1 MTEKLMQKRPST
13 ISIDLLGLKEVWLD
27 WCRRNAVTQGAAFRA
42 IVQRLTT
49 GDAAAAAVP
58 GAAFSAPLQSIAPG
72 EPGAR
77 RITVRLTA
85 SELRAVMQRAGSA
98 SMTPSRWVVALVRGH
113 LTQEP
118 QIGQSELEA
127 LLQATTA
134 LRAIGRNLNQVTK
147 ALNIAPHERQRFRVD
162 LFESIDAAI
171 KDQTAAISKV
181 LAANIERWRIE

>member
-1 MTEKLMQKRPST
+1 MPEKLMQKRPST

-85 SELRAVMQRAGSA
+85 SELRVVMQRAGSA

-113 LTQEP
+113 LC
-118 QIGQSELEA
+118 
-127 LLQATTA
+127 
-134 LRAIGRNLNQVTK
+134 
-147 ALNIAPHERQRFRVD
+147 
-162 LFESIDAAI
+162 
-171 KDQTAAISKV
+171 
-181 LAANIERWRIE
+181 